1 MNFPRF
7 PFGRQQYLTGTQ
19 RTRLLS
25 KRMAPQRCTVPDC
38 LTSAVGEHKG
48 KLYCSTHFLTTL
60 QQQWQE

>member
-7 PFGRQQYLTGTQ
+7 PFGRQQYLTGAQ
-19 RTRLLS
+19 QTRLLS
-25 KRMAPQRCTVPDC
+25 KKIAPQRCTVLGC
-38 LTSAVGEHKG
+38 LASAVGEHKG